1 MRRNLFIFFILF
13 CFVLTSSLVFAGKTE
28 QTKVRLPYQDKFGK
42 PDTCRITVEQD
53 EKDHNAMATVTLFN
67 DEKLAAMT
75 IPLRFGDGKTPIYCD
90 SVSFTKTRVDYFQ
103 LKSAL
108 IDSINQTVL
117 IGLIA
122 DLSGKIPALAKG
134 QGDVAY
140 VYFTLKKGAKMK
152 GVTIDTTFI
161 KPSNTL
167 KLVTED
173 VKDVVPLW
181 DNKMGKIEFK
191 TAK

>member
-1 MRRNLFIFFILF
+1 MRRNLFIIFILF
-13 CFVLTSSLVFAGKTE
+13 CFVLSSSLVFAAKKDTP
-28 QTKVRLPYQDKFGK
+28 KVRYMDKFGK
-42 PDTCRITVEQD
+42 PDTCWITVEQA
-53 EKDHNAMATVTLFN
+53 KIDHKAKATVSLFN

-90 SVSFTKTRVDYFQ
+90 SVIFTKTRVDYFQ

-108 IDSINQTVL
+108 IDSTNQTVL

-122 DLSGKIPALAKG
+122 DLSGKVPALAEGKG
-134 QGDVAY
+134 EVAHM
-140 VYFTLKKGAKMK
+140 YFTMKKDAKLG

-161 KPSNTL
+161 NPSNTL
-167 KLVTED
+167 KLVTEN
-173 VKDVVPLW
+173 VKDIIPLW
-181 DNKMGKIEFK
+181 DNKMGQIKFQ